1 MRTSSFVRSLV
12 RSIIVGRRGVLL
24 FAGGCRVVQ
33 FRRQTRTPAPPPSS
47 SSSSPST
54 LSAVVAVVF
63 VCD

>member
-12 RSIIVGRRGVLL
+12 RSMIVGRRGVLL

-33 FRRQTRTPAPPPSS
+33 FRRQTRTPAPPSS
-47 SSSSPST
+47 SSST